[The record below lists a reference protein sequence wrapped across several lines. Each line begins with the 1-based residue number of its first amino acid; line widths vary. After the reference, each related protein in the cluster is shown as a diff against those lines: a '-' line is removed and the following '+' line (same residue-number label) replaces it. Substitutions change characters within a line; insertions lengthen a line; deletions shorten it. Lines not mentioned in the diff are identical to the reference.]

1 MKAKDMALGG
11 ILVALTIVTL
21 YLTLLIPTNTIAIMT
36 LSSLYVPICL
46 IRSNVKTS
54 IFVYV
59 ASTIVSFFILPIN
72 YSLMYALFF
81 GVYGLVKHFVERM
94 NKMTTEIAVKLIF
107 FNVALT
113 IGIAALNLFG
123 VKLDMKFSL
132 GFMYILA
139 QPIFLVY
146 DYALSV
152 LITMYYKKFH
162 KKNSL

>member
-36 LSSLYVPICL
+36 LSSLYIPICI

-54 IFVYV
+54 IFVYIT
-59 ASTIVSFFILPIN
+59 STIVSFFILPIN

-81 GVYGLVKHFVERM
+81 GVYGLVKHFIERM
-94 NKMTTEIAVKLIF
+94 NKMTIEIVIKLVF
-107 FNVALT
+107 FNIALT
-113 IGIAALNLFG
+113 IGLAALNLLG
-123 VKLDMKFSL
+123 VNLEMKFSL
-132 GFMYILA
+132 GIIYLLA
-139 QPIFLVY
+139 QPVFLVY

-152 LITMYYKKFH
+152 LISMYYRKFH
-162 KKNSL
+162 KRSSL

>member
-36 LSSLYVPICL
+36 LSSLYIPICI

-54 IFVYV
+54 IFVYIT
-59 ASTIVSFFILPIN
+59 STIVSFFILPIN

-81 GVYGLVKHFVERM
+81 GVYGLVKHFIERM
-94 NKMTTEIAVKLIF
+94 NKMTIEIVIKLVF
-107 FNVALT
+107 FNISLT
-113 IGIAALNLFG
+113 IGLAALNLLG
-123 VKLDMKFSL
+123 VNLEMKFSL
-132 GFMYILA
+132 GIIYLLA
-139 QPIFLVY
+139 QPVFLVY

-152 LITMYYKKFH
+152 LISMYYRKFH
-162 KKNSL
+162 KRSSL